1 MEHEL
6 EMDAINLDA
15 MTNAVCESVLPSTN
29 TASRFILSEY
39 VESWENRYQIRF
51 QELHTSLDEA
61 VLSMNQ
67 FRMTIEDLTRV
78 VHDSMCKIL
87 ANIKEE
93 DIPIEDSSDLEEFL
107 QSINIK
113 PNEQR

>member
-1 MEHEL
+1 MN
-6 EMDAINLDA
+6 AINLDA

-39 VESWENRYQIRF
+39 VESLEDRCQIRF

-67 FRMTIEDLTRV
+67 FRMTIEDLTEAM
-78 VHDSMCKIL
+78 HDSMWKSL
-87 ANIKEE
+87 TNIKEE

-113 PNEQR
+113 SDE

>member
-6 EMDAINLDA
+6 EMDAIKLDA

-29 TASRFILSEY
+29 TVSRFTLSEY
-39 VESWENRYQIRF
+39 VESFEDRCQIRF

-61 VLSMNQ
+61 ILSMNR
-67 FRMTIEDLTRV
+67 FRMTGEDLTRIM
-78 VHDSMCKIL
+78 HDLTWKRL

-113 PNEQR
+113 SDE